1 MTFLVSRK
9 NHLYTCSTPAQ
20 VPISSLPQPCPKN
33 DPASILADYFG
44 TLYSRS
50 PQFGAKCVVVW
61 YRVLDVALPVGS
73 HLVLL
78 WGGLMRIALAQFSSS
93 SPSRILCTVPAYY
106 NVDSGHS
113 HIYTCIHTKLRAAT
127 GIVIPYTVD
136 VYSTK
141 GLTVTLDFC
150 HGHTVTSCFF
160 LIVMECNPSCSS

>member
-1 MTFLVSRK
+1 MFTYSSEPEQAQASLLWYGGVEYNQWTGPLTRLLDWHDLSCIK

-44 TLYSRS
+44 TLCSRS

-93 SPSRILCTVPAYY
+93 SPYILCTVPAYY

-113 HIYTCIHTKLRAAT
+113 HTHAYTPNLELQL
-127 GIVIPYTVD
+127 
-136 VYSTK
+136 
-141 GLTVTLDFC
+141 GLWS
-150 HGHTVTSCFF
+150 HAQW
-160 LIVMECNPSCSS
+160 M